1 MTFKEK
7 LNCLSFAMKLCRGQ
21 SKGIYI
27 FAVLKSICCAVSPL
41 IPTYFSAKI
50 VDELTGEKNLKRLIV
65 YAVLMAVMTA
75 AFELGRHMFER
86 ALHNR
91 LDILHIFE
99 GKVFEQSI
107 TDTDFEMLEDA
118 DFQKTVKAYKTVYQ
132 NNYGIYYNMWF
143 YATNFITGILSLI
156 LSLIIVWPTITKCF
170 AFDNSSFL
178 TSYKFLLV
186 LIAVIIVLGV
196 TMSVIGN
203 RFTREIIKSNLS
215 FNTEF
220 GIFEYWFTFPERYQN
235 GKEIRIYNA
244 NEMILKKRY
253 FSMNNSII
261 KLTRNGENIV
271 AKYTSILNTLQ
282 MIVIGCFYLFVAL
295 KAYAGAFSIGSF
307 VLFLGA
313 SLQIAEGINLIG
325 QISQLLGFSAEH
337 ISYLKRIVETPPRK
351 HIGTLPVEKRNDNKY
366 DIEFNNVSFKY
377 PGTEEYILKDFNAK
391 LEIGQHM
398 AVVGKNGSGKT
409 TFIKLL
415 CRLYDVTDGEIT
427 LNGINIKKYDLKEY
441 MSLFSVVFQDFQLFS
456 VPLSQNVTTSLE
468 YDKEKLYDCLDK
480 AGIKE
485 RVKQMADKENSVI
498 YKDFDEN
505 GIEISGGEA
514 QKIALARALY
524 KDAPFVILD
533 EPTSALDPISEFE
546 IYQRFNSF
554 IGDKTAI
561 YISHRL
567 SSCRFC
573 NNILVFDDGR
583 IVQQGSHDELVQ
595 NTQGKYYQLWNAQSQ
610 YYI

>member
-7 LNCLSFAMKLCRGQ
+7 INCLRFAFDLCN
-21 SKGIYI
+21 K
-27 FAVLKSICCAVSPL
+27 FNKSIYAVFILKCLCNAIVPL
-41 IPTYFSAKI
+41 IPTFFSAKI
-50 VDELTGEKNLKRLIV
+50 VDELADGKNIKMLIAYGILMSV
-65 YAVLMAVMTA
+65 LIAV
-75 AFELGRHMFER
+75 FEFFRHLTDR
-86 ALHNR
+86 AMNDKLE
-91 LDILHIFE
+91 LLHIYE
-99 GKVFEQSI
+99 SKVFEENI
-107 TDTDFEMLEDA
+107 IRKDYELLEDI
-118 DFQKTVKAYKTVYQ
+118 DFQKAVKAYKVVYQ
-132 NNYGIYYNMWF
+132 NNGGIFYNMWTF
-143 YATNFITGILSLI
+143 FGNFVTGMLSLI
-156 LSLIIVWPTITKCF
+156 FSLILVGPIIIKCF
-170 AFDNSSFL
+170 EIDNSSFL
-178 TSYKFLLV
+178 TSYKPLV
-186 LIAVIIVLGV
+186 ILAVTVLCVGFI
-196 TMSVIGN
+196 MALIGN
-203 RFTREIIKSNLS
+203 KYTTTINAINLS
-215 FNTEF
+215 FNTLF
-220 GIFEYWFTFPERYQN
+220 GIFSYWYNFPLKYQN

-244 NEMILKKRY
+244 QDIILKKRTSSLSDLY
-253 FSMNNSII
+253 TADKKSFNCQ
-261 KLTRNGENIV
+261 
-271 AKYTSILNTLQ
+271 AKFTSILMVFQ
-282 MIVIGCFYLFVAL
+282 MIIMGVFYLFVAI
-295 KAYAGAFSIGSF
+295 KAYAGMFGIGSF

-325 QISQLLGFSAEH
+325 NISTILGMSAEH
-337 ISYLKRIVETPPRK
+337 ISYLKKIVEMPQRK

-366 DIEFNNVSFKY
+366 DIEFKNVSFKY
-377 PGTEEYILKDFNAK
+377 PGTDEYILKNFNAK

-456 VPLSQNVTTSLE
+456 VPLAQNVTTSLE
-468 YDKEKLYDCLDK
+468 YDREKLYDCLDK

-485 RVKQMADKENSVI
+485 RVEQMTDRENSVI
-498 YKDFDEN
+498 YKDFDEK

-514 QKIALARALY
+514 QKLALARALY

-554 IGDKTAI
+554 VGDKTAI

-573 NNILVFDDGR
+573 NSILVFDDGR

-595 NTQGKYYQLWNAQSQ
+595 NTNGKYYQLWSAQSQ
-610 YYI
+610 YYV

>member
-7 LNCLSFAMKLCRGQ
+7 LNCLRFGFDLC
-21 SKGIYI
+21 SKFDKSIYI
-27 FAVLKSICCAVSPL
+27 IAVLKWLCNAVVPL
-41 IPTYFSAKI
+41 IPTYFSAKM
-50 VDELTGEKNLKRLIV
+50 VDELAGAGNVKTLIIYGV
-65 YAVLMAVMTA
+65 FMAVLIAV
-75 AFELGRHMFER
+75 FEFARHLTDR
-86 ALHNR
+86 AM
-91 LDILHIFE
+91 DDKIEKLHIYESKIFE
-99 GKVFEQSI
+99 ENIISKDYEL
-107 TDTDFEMLEDA
+107 LEDS
-118 DFQKTVKAYKTVYQ
+118 DFQTAVKAYKVVYQ
-132 NNYGIYYNMWF
+132 NNYGIFWNMWF
-143 YATNFITGILSLI
+143 FFGNFVTGMLSLI
-156 LSLIIVWPTITKCF
+156 FSLILVGPLIIKCF
-170 AFDNSSFL
+170 EIDNSAFI
-178 TSYKFLLV
+178 TSYKPIVILAVTVVLLGS
-186 LIAVIIVLGV
+186 I
-196 TMSVIGN
+196 MSLIGN
-203 RFTREIIKSNLS
+203 KYTKTMNNITFK
-215 FNTEF
+215 FNSLF
-220 GIFEYWFTFPERYQN
+220 GIFEYWYSFPLKYQN

-244 NEMILKKRY
+244 QNAILKKRNESLNDLY
-253 FSMNNSII
+253 MWDKKSCDSQ
-261 KLTRNGENIV
+261 
-271 AKYTSILNTLQ
+271 AKYTSILMIFQ
-282 MIVIGCFYLFVAL
+282 MIIMGAFYLFVAL
-295 KAYAGAFSIGSF
+295 KSYAGVFSIGSF

-313 SLQIAEGINLIG
+313 SLQIAEGINLLG
-325 QISQLLGFSAEH
+325 QISSLIGFSAEH
-337 ISYLKRIVETPPRK
+337 ISYLKRIAETPQRK
-351 HIGTLPVEKRNDNKY
+351 HIGTLPVEKRNDNRY
-366 DIEFNNVSFKY
+366 DIEFRNVSFKY
-377 PGTEEYILKDFNAK
+377 PGTDEYILKNFNAK

-427 LNGINIKKYDLKEY
+427 LNGINIKKYDLNEY

-468 YDKEKLYDCLDK
+468 YDKTKLYDCLDK

-485 RVKQMADKENSVI
+485 RVEQMPDKENSVI

-514 QKIALARALY
+514 QKLALARALY

-554 IGDKTAI
+554 VGDKTAI

-583 IVQQGSHDELVQ
+583 IVQQGSHDELVK
-595 NTQGKYYQLWNAQSQ
+595 NTNGKYYQLWSAQSQ
-610 YYI
+610 YYV

>member
-7 LNCLSFAMKLCRGQ
+7 IDCLRFAFALCNKFDK
-21 SKGIYI
+21 SIYPV
-27 FAVLKSICCAVSPL
+27 AVLKWLCNAIVPL
-41 IPTYFSAKI
+41 IPTFFSAKI
-50 VDELTGEKNLKRLIV
+50 VDELVGARDVKVLIIYGV
-65 YAVLMAVMTA
+65 FMAVLIAV
-75 AFELGRHMFER
+75 FEFFRHLTDR
-86 ALHNR
+86 AMEDKLE
-91 LDILHIFE
+91 LLHIYE
-99 GKVFEQSI
+99 GKVFEESI
-107 TDTDFEMLEDA
+107 VNKDYELLEDV
-118 DFQKTVKAYKTVYQ
+118 DFQTAVKAYKVVYQ
-132 NNYGIYYNMWF
+132 NNYGIFYNMWF
-143 YATNFITGILSLI
+143 FFGNFITGMLSLLFSLI
-156 LSLIIVWPTITKCF
+156 LVGPLIIKCF
-170 AFDNSSFL
+170 EIDNSSFL
-178 TSYKFLLV
+178 TSYKPLV
-186 LIAVIIVLGV
+186 ILAV
-196 TMSVIGN
+196 SVVFIGFIMILIGN
-203 RFTREIIKSNLS
+203 KYSKIMNGLTLK
-215 FNTEF
+215 FNTLF
-220 GIFEYWFTFPERYQN
+220 GIFSYWYNFPLKYQN

-244 NEMILKKRY
+244 QEAILKKRNESLDDLY
-253 FSMNNSII
+253 MWDKKSFDSQ
-261 KLTRNGENIV
+261 
-271 AKYTSILNTLQ
+271 AKYTSILMVFQ
-282 MIVIGCFYLFVAL
+282 MIIMGMFYLFVAI
-295 KAYAGAFSIGSF
+295 KAYAGMFGIGSF

-325 QISQLLGFSAEH
+325 NISTILGMSTQH
-337 ISYLKRIVETPPRK
+337 ISYLKRIVEMPQRK
-351 HIGTLPVEKRNDNKY
+351 HIGTLPVEKRNDNRY
-366 DIEFNNVSFKY
+366 DIEFKNVSFKY
-377 PGTEEYILKDFNAK
+377 PGTEEYILKNFNAK

-427 LNGINIKKYDLKEY
+427 LNGINIKKYDLNEY

-456 VPLSQNVTTSLE
+456 VPLAQNVTTSLE

-485 RVKQMADKENSVI
+485 RVKKMPDRENSVI

-514 QKIALARALY
+514 QKLALARALY

-554 IGDKTAI
+554 VGDKTAI

-573 NNILVFDDGR
+573 NHILVFDDGR

-595 NTQGKYYQLWNAQSQ
+595 NTAGKYYQLWSAQSQ

>member
-7 LNCLSFAMKLCRGQ
+7 IDCLRFAFALCNKFDK
-21 SKGIYI
+21 SIYPV
-27 FAVLKSICCAVSPL
+27 AVLKWLCNAIVPL
-41 IPTYFSAKI
+41 IPTFFSAKI
-50 VDELTGEKNLKRLIV
+50 VDELVGARDVKVLIIYGV
-65 YAVLMAVMTA
+65 FMAVLIAV
-75 AFELGRHMFER
+75 FEFFRHLTDR
-86 ALHNR
+86 AMEDKLE
-91 LDILHIFE
+91 LLHIYE
-99 GKVFEQSI
+99 GKVFEESI
-107 TDTDFEMLEDA
+107 VNKDYELLEDV
-118 DFQKTVKAYKTVYQ
+118 DFQTAVKAYKVVYQ
-132 NNYGIYYNMWF
+132 NNYGIFYNMWF
-143 YATNFITGILSLI
+143 FFGNFITGMLSLLFSLI
-156 LSLIIVWPTITKCF
+156 LVGPLIIKCF
-170 AFDNSSFL
+170 EIDNSSFL
-178 TSYKFLLV
+178 TSYKPLVILAVSVV
-186 LIAVIIVLGV
+186 LIGFIMIL
-196 TMSVIGN
+196 IGN
-203 RFTREIIKSNLS
+203 KYSKIMNGLTLK
-215 FNTEF
+215 FNTLF
-220 GIFEYWFTFPERYQN
+220 GIFSYWYNFPLKYQN

-244 NEMILKKRY
+244 QEAILKKRNESLDDLY
-253 FSMNNSII
+253 MWDKKSFDSQ
-261 KLTRNGENIV
+261 
-271 AKYTSILNTLQ
+271 AKYTSILMVFQ
-282 MIVIGCFYLFVAL
+282 MIIMGMFYLFVAI
-295 KAYAGAFSIGSF
+295 KAYAGMFGIGSF

-325 QISQLLGFSAEH
+325 NISTILGMSTQH
-337 ISYLKRIVETPPRK
+337 ISYLKRIVEMPQRK
-351 HIGTLPVEKRNDNKY
+351 HIGTLPVEKRNDNRY
-366 DIEFNNVSFKY
+366 DIEFKNVSFKY
-377 PGTEEYILKDFNAK
+377 PGTEEYILKNFNAK

-427 LNGINIKKYDLKEY
+427 LNGINIKKYDLNEY

-456 VPLSQNVTTSLE
+456 VPLAQNVTTSLE

-485 RVKQMADKENSVI
+485 RVEQMKNRENSVI

-514 QKIALARALY
+514 QKLALARALY

-554 IGDKTAI
+554 VGDKTAI

-573 NNILVFDDGR
+573 NHILVFDDGR

-595 NTQGKYYQLWNAQSQ
+595 NTAGKYYQLWSAQSQ

>member
-7 LNCLSFAMKLCRGQ
+7 LSCLRWAFGLCN
-21 SKGIYI
+21 K
-27 FAVLKSICCAVSPL
+27 FDKSIYAIFFLKCFFSAIVPL

-50 VDELTGEKNLKRLIV
+50 VDELAGARDVKALII
-65 YAVLMAVMTA
+65 YGATMAVLIAV
-75 AFELGRHMFER
+75 FEFARHLTER
-86 ALHNR
+86 TMNDKCL
-91 LDILHIFE
+91 LLHIYESKIFE
-99 GKVFEQSI
+99 ESIIGKDYEL
-107 TDTDFEMLEDA
+107 LEDV
-118 DFQKTVKAYKTVYQ
+118 DFQTAVKAYKVVYQ
-132 NNYGIYYNMWF
+132 NNYGIFSNMWF
-143 YATNFITGILSLI
+143 WFGNFITGIISLIFSLI
-156 LSLIIVWPTITKCF
+156 LVAPLIIKCF
-170 AFDNSSFL
+170 EIDNSSFI
-178 TSYKFLLV
+178 TSYKPIVILV
-186 LIAVIIVLGV
+186 VIVASIGGI
-196 TMSVIGN
+196 MSFIGN
-203 RFTREIIKSNLS
+203 IYTKNVTEVNLKSNS
-215 FNTEF
+215 IF
-220 GIFEYWFTFPERYQN
+220 GIFDYWFKFSEKYKI

-244 NEMILKKRY
+244 RDLILQKRNL
-253 FSMNNSII
+253 SLKEQHGLML
-261 KLTRNGENIV
+261 KGTNIV
-271 AKYTSILNTLQ
+271 IKYSSILMVFQ
-282 MIVIGCFYLFVAL
+282 MIIMGAFYLFVAL
-295 KAYAGAFSIGSF
+295 KAYAGIFSIGSF

-313 SLQIAEGINLIG
+313 SLQIAEGINLFG
-325 QISQLLGFSAEH
+325 NISSILGLSSEH
-337 ISYLKRIVETPPRK
+337 ISYLKRIVETPQRK
-351 HIGTLPVEKRNDNKY
+351 HIGTLPVEKRNDNRY
-366 DIEFNNVSFKY
+366 DIEFKNVSFKY
-377 PGTEEYILKDFNAK
+377 PNTDEYILKDFNAK

-427 LNGINIKKYDLKEY
+427 LNGINIKKYDLNEY

-485 RVKQMADKENSVI
+485 RVEQMPNKENSVI

-514 QKIALARALY
+514 QKLALARALY

-554 IGDKTAI
+554 VGDKTAI

-573 NNILVFDDGR
+573 NNILVFDNGQ

-595 NTQGKYYQLWNAQSQ
+595 NTDGKYYQLWSSQSQ

>member
-7 LNCLSFAMKLCRGQ
+7 IDCLRFAFDLCNKFDK
-21 SKGIYI
+21 SIYPV
-27 FAVLKSICCAVSPL
+27 AVLKWLCNAIVPL

-50 VDELTGEKNLKRLIV
+50 VDELAGSKDIKMLIIYGAV
-65 YAVLMAVMTA
+65 MAVLIA
-75 AFELGRHMFER
+75 
-86 ALHNR
+86 
-91 LDILHIFE
+91 IFE
-99 GKVFEQSI
+99 FARYLTDRAMNDKIELLHVFEAKI
-107 TDTDFEMLEDA
+107 FEENIVNKDYELLEDTDFQTA
-118 DFQKTVKAYKTVYQ
+118 VKAYKVVYR
-132 NNYGIYYNMWF
+132 NNYGIFANMWF
-143 YATNFITGILSLI
+143 FIGNFITGMLSLI
-156 LSLIIVWPTITKCF
+156 FSLILVGPLIIKCF
-170 AFDNSSFL
+170 EIDNSSFL
-178 TSYKFLLV
+178 TSYKPLVILAVSV
-186 LIAVIIVLGV
+186 LIIGLIMML
-196 TMSVIGN
+196 IGN
-203 RFTREIIKSNLS
+203 KYTKVMNELQLI
-215 FNTEF
+215 FNSLL
-220 GIFEYWFTFPERYQN
+220 GICNYWYDFPLKYQN

-244 NEMILKKRY
+244 QNAILKKRISSLNDAY
-253 FSMNNSII
+253 MADKKSFNAQ
-261 KLTRNGENIV
+261 
-271 AKYTSILNTLQ
+271 AKFGSILMVFQ
-282 MIVIGCFYLFVAL
+282 MLIMGTFYLFVAI
-295 KAYAGAFSIGSF
+295 KAYAGMFSIGSF
-307 VLFLGA
+307 VLFIGA
-313 SLQIAEGINLIG
+313 ALQIAEGINLIG
-325 QISQLLGFSAEH
+325 SISTILGFSTDH
-337 ISYLKRIVETPPRK
+337 ISYLKKIVETPQRK
-351 HIGTLPVEKRNDNKY
+351 HIGTLPVEKRNDNRY
-366 DIEFNNVSFKY
+366 DIEFKNVSFKY
-377 PGTEEYILKDFNAK
+377 PNTDEYILKNFNAK

-427 LNGINIKKYDLKEY
+427 LNGINIKKYDLNEY

-468 YDKEKLYDCLDK
+468 YDKEKLYDCLNK

-485 RVKQMADKENSVI
+485 RVEQMPDKENSVI

-514 QKIALARALY
+514 QKLALARALY

-554 IGDKTAI
+554 VGDKTAI

-595 NTQGKYYQLWNAQSQ
+595 NTNGKYYQLWSAQSQ

>member
-7 LNCLSFAMKLCRGQ
+7 LGCLRWAFGLC
-21 SKGIYI
+21 SAFDKSIY
-27 FAVLKSICCAVSPL
+27 AVFLLKSLFSAAVPL

-50 VDELTGEKNLKRLIV
+50 VDELAGARDIKTLIIYGV
-65 YAVLMAVMTA
+65 VMAALIAV
-75 AFELGRHMFER
+75 FEFARHLSEWAMNNKLEL
-86 ALHNR
+86 LH
-91 LDILHIFE
+91 LYESKIFE
-99 GKVFEQSI
+99 ESIIGKDYEL
-107 TDTDFEMLEDA
+107 LEDTE
-118 DFQKTVKAYKTVYQ
+118 FQTAVKAYKVVYQ
-132 NNYGIYYNMWF
+132 NNYGIFNNMWF
-143 YATNFITGILSLI
+143 WFGNFITGIISLVFSLI
-156 LSLIIVWPTITKCF
+156 LVGPLIIKCF
-170 AFDNSSFL
+170 QVDNSSFI
-178 TSYKFLLV
+178 TSYKPIVILAV
-186 LIAVIIVLGV
+186 SVAVIGGI
-196 TMSVIGN
+196 MSLIGN
-203 RFTREIIKSNLS
+203 RYTKEVNVINLE
-215 FNTEF
+215 FNSLF
-220 GIFEYWFTFPERYQN
+220 GVFEYWFRFSEKYKN

-244 NEMILKKRY
+244 RDMILKKR
-253 FSMNNSII
+253 NSSL
-261 KLTRNGENIV
+261 KEQDDLFLQSVNIV
-271 AKYTSILNTLQ
+271 MKYQSILMVFQ
-282 MIVIGCFYLFVAL
+282 MLIMGAFYLFVAL
-295 KAYAGAFSIGSF
+295 KAYAGMFSLGSF

-313 SLQIAEGINLIG
+313 SLQIAEGINLLG
-325 QISQLLGFSAEH
+325 NISTVLGLSAEH
-337 ISYLKRIVETPPRK
+337 LSYLKKIVEAPQRK
-351 HIGTLPVEKRNDNKY
+351 YAGTLPVEKRTDNQY
-366 DIEFNNVSFKY
+366 DIEFKNVSFKY
-377 PGTEEYILKDFNAK
+377 PNTDEYILKNFNAK
-391 LEIGQHM
+391 LKIGQHM

-427 LNGINIKKYDLKEY
+427 LNGINIKKYNLNEY

-468 YDKEKLYDCLDK
+468 YDEAKLYDCLDK

-485 RVKQMADKENSVI
+485 RVEAMPNKENSVI

-514 QKIALARALY
+514 QKLALARALY

-554 IGDKTAI
+554 VGDKTAI

-595 NTQGKYYQLWNAQSQ
+595 DTNGKYYQLWTAQSQ

>member
-7 LNCLSFAMKLCRGQ
+7 INCLRFAFNLCNA
-21 SKGIYI
+21 
-27 FAVLKSICCAVSPL
+27 FDKSIYAIFLLKCFCRAIVPL
-41 IPTYFSAKI
+41 ISTYCSAKI
-50 VDELTGEKNLKRLIV
+50 VDELAGARDVKVLIIYGAV
-65 YAVLMAVMTA
+65 MAVLIAV
-75 AFELGRHMFER
+75 FEFARHLAER
-86 ALHNR
+86 AMDDKTEL
-91 LDILHIFE
+91 LHIYESKIFE
-99 GKVFEQSI
+99 ESIIGKDYEL
-107 TDTDFEMLEDA
+107 LEDA
-118 DFQKTVKAYKTVYQ
+118 DFQTAVKAYKVVYQ
-132 NNYGIYYNMWF
+132 NNYGIFANMWF
-143 YATNFITGILSLI
+143 WFSNFVTGVISLVLSLI
-156 LSLIIVWPTITKCF
+156 LVGPLIIKCF
-170 AFDNSSFL
+170 EIDNSSFI
-178 TSYKFLLV
+178 TSYKP
-186 LIAVIIVLGV
+186 IVILAITVV
-196 TMSVIGN
+196 VIGVIMQFIGN
-203 RFTREIIKSNLS
+203 AFNKKVNKINLK
-215 FNTEF
+215 FNSLY
-220 GIFEYWFTFPERYQN
+220 GIFDYWFKFSEKYKV

-244 NEMILKKRY
+244 RDLILQKRNL
-253 FSMNNSII
+253 SMDEQDR
-261 KLTRNGENIV
+261 LMFENINV
-271 AKYTSILNTLQ
+271 LIKYQSILMVFQ
-282 MIVIGCFYLFVAL
+282 MIIMGAFYLFVAL
-295 KAYAGAFSIGSF
+295 KAYAGMFSVGSF

-313 SLQIAEGINLIG
+313 SLEIAEGINLFG
-325 QISQLLGFSAEH
+325 NISSILGLSSEH
-337 ISYLKRIVETPPRK
+337 ISYLKRIVETPQRK
-351 HIGTLPVEKRNDNKY
+351 HIGTLPVEKRNDNRY
-366 DIEFNNVSFKY
+366 DIEFKNVSFKY
-377 PGTEEYILKDFNAK
+377 PNTDEYILKNFNAK

-427 LNGINIKKYDLKEY
+427 LNGINIKKYDLNEY

-485 RVKQMADKENSVI
+485 RVEQMPNQENSIV

-514 QKIALARALY
+514 QKLALARALY

-554 IGDKTAI
+554 VGDKTAI

-573 NNILVFDDGR
+573 NNILVFDEGR

-595 NTQGKYYQLWNAQSQ
+595 NTDGKYYQLWNAQSK
-610 YYI
+610 YYV

>member
-7 LNCLSFAMKLCRGQ
+7 IDCLRFAFALCNKFDK
-21 SKGIYI
+21 SIYSV
-27 FAVLKSICCAVSPL
+27 AVLKWFCNAIVPL
-41 IPTYFSAKI
+41 IPTFFSAKI
-50 VDELTGEKNLKRLIV
+50 VDELAGARDVKVLIIYGTV
-65 YAVLMAVMTA
+65 MAVLIAV
-75 AFELGRHMFER
+75 FEFARHLTDRTMEDKTE
-86 ALHNR
+86 L
-91 LDILHIFE
+91 LHIYE
-99 GKVFEQSI
+99 SKVFEENI
-107 TDTDFEMLEDA
+107 ENKDYELLEDV
-118 DFQKTVKAYKTVYQ
+118 DFQTAVKAYKIVYQ
-132 NNYGIYYNMWF
+132 NNYGIFTNMWF
-143 YATNFITGILSLI
+143 WFGNFATGILSLI
-156 LSLIIVWPTITKCF
+156 FSLILVGPLIIKCF
-170 AFDNSSFL
+170 EIDNSVFI
-178 TSYKFLLV
+178 TSYKPLV
-186 LIAVIIVLGV
+186 ILAVTV
-196 TMSVIGN
+196 TVIGAIMQLIG
-203 RFTREIIKSNLS
+203 TKYTKDVTEINLK
-215 FNTEF
+215 FNSLF
-220 GIFEYWFTFPERYQN
+220 GIFEYWFKFSEKYKS

-244 NEMILKKRY
+244 RDLILQKR
-253 FSMNNSII
+253 NSSLKEQDGLFLKSINVAI
-261 KLTRNGENIV
+261 K
-271 AKYTSILNTLQ
+271 YQSILMVFQ
-282 MIVIGCFYLFVAL
+282 MIIMGAFYLFVAL
-295 KAYAGAFSIGSF
+295 KAYAGMFSIGSF

-325 QISQLLGFSAEH
+325 QISSILGLSAEH

-366 DIEFNNVSFKY
+366 DIEFKNVSFKY
-377 PGTEEYILKDFNAK
+377 PGTEEYILKNFNAK

-468 YDKEKLYDCLDK
+468 YDKEKLYDCLGK

>member
-7 LNCLSFAMKLCRGQ
+7 IDCLRFAFALCNKFDK
-21 SKGIYI
+21 SIYPI
-27 FAVLKSICCAVSPL
+27 AVLKWLCNAILPL
-41 IPTYFSAKI
+41 IPTFFSAKI
-50 VDELTGEKNLKRLIV
+50 VDELTGSKDIKTLIL
-65 YAVLMAVMTA
+65 YGITMAVLIAV
-75 AFELGRHMFER
+75 FEFARHLTDR
-86 ALHNR
+86 AMDDKTEL
-91 LDILHIFE
+91 LHIYE
-99 GKVFEQSI
+99 GKVFEESI
-107 TDTDFEMLEDA
+107 VNKDYELLEDV
-118 DFQKTVKAYKTVYQ
+118 DFQTAVKAYKVVYQ
-132 NNYGIYYNMWF
+132 NNYGIFANMWF
-143 YATNFITGILSLI
+143 LFGNFITGILSLMF
-156 LSLIIVWPTITKCF
+156 SLILVGPLIIKCF
-170 AFDNSSFL
+170 EIDNSSFL
-178 TSYKFLLV
+178 TSYKPLV
-186 LIAVIIVLGV
+186 ILAV
-196 TMSVIGN
+196 SVVFIGFFMILIGN
-203 RFTREIIKSNLS
+203 KYSKIMNGLTLK
-215 FNTEF
+215 FNTLF
-220 GIFEYWFTFPERYQN
+220 GIFSYWYNFPLKYQN

-244 NEMILKKRY
+244 QETVLKKRNESLNDLY
-253 FSMNNSII
+253 MWDKKSFDSQ
-261 KLTRNGENIV
+261 
-271 AKYTSILNTLQ
+271 AKFTSILMVFQ
-282 MIVIGCFYLFVAL
+282 MIIMGMFYLFVAI
-295 KAYAGAFSIGSF
+295 KAYAGMFGIGSF

-325 QISQLLGFSAEH
+325 QISSILGMSTEH
-337 ISYLKRIVETPPRK
+337 ISYLKRIVETPQRK
-351 HIGTLPVEKRNDNKY
+351 HIGTLPVEKRNDNRY
-366 DIEFNNVSFKY
+366 DIEFKNVSFKY
-377 PGTEEYILKDFNAK
+377 PGTDEYILKNFNAK

-427 LNGINIKKYDLKEY
+427 LNGINIKKYDLNEY

-480 AGIKE
+480 AGVKE
-485 RVKQMADKENSVI
+485 RVEQMTDKENSII
-498 YKDFDEN
+498 YKDFDDN

-514 QKIALARALY
+514 QKLALARALY

-554 IGDKTAI
+554 VGDKTAI

-573 NNILVFDDGR
+573 NHILVFDDGR

-595 NTQGKYYQLWNAQSQ
+595 NTEGKYYQLWSAQSQ
-610 YYI
+610 YYV

>member
-7 LNCLSFAMKLCRGQ
+7 LNCLRFGFDLC
-21 SKGIYI
+21 SKFDKSIYI
-27 FAVLKSICCAVSPL
+27 IAVLKWLCNAVVPL
-41 IPTYFSAKI
+41 IPTYFSAKM
-50 VDELTGEKNLKRLIV
+50 VDELAGAGNVKTLIIYGV
-65 YAVLMAVMTA
+65 FMAVLIAV
-75 AFELGRHMFER
+75 FEFARHLTDR
-86 ALHNR
+86 AM
-91 LDILHIFE
+91 DDKIEKLHIYESKIFE
-99 GKVFEQSI
+99 ENIISKDYEL
-107 TDTDFEMLEDA
+107 LEDS
-118 DFQKTVKAYKTVYQ
+118 DFQTAVKAYKVVYQ
-132 NNYGIYYNMWF
+132 NNYGIFWNMWF
-143 YATNFITGILSLI
+143 FFGNFVTGMLSLI
-156 LSLIIVWPTITKCF
+156 FSLILVGPLIIKCF
-170 AFDNSSFL
+170 EIDNSAFI
-178 TSYKFLLV
+178 TSYKPIVILAVTVVLLGS
-186 LIAVIIVLGV
+186 I
-196 TMSVIGN
+196 MSLIGN
-203 RFTREIIKSNLS
+203 KYTKTMNNITFK
-215 FNTEF
+215 FNSLF
-220 GIFEYWFTFPERYQN
+220 GIFEYWYSFPLKYQN

-244 NEMILKKRY
+244 QNAILKKRNESLNDLY
-253 FSMNNSII
+253 MWDKKSCDSQ
-261 KLTRNGENIV
+261 
-271 AKYTSILNTLQ
+271 AKYTSILMIFQ
-282 MIVIGCFYLFVAL
+282 MIIMGAFYLFVAL
-295 KAYAGAFSIGSF
+295 KAYAGVFSIGSF

-313 SLQIAEGINLIG
+313 SLQIAEGINLLG
-325 QISQLLGFSAEH
+325 QISSLIGFSAEH
-337 ISYLKRIVETPPRK
+337 ISYLKRIVETPQRK
-351 HIGTLPVEKRNDNKY
+351 HIGTLPVEKRNDNRY
-366 DIEFNNVSFKY
+366 DIEFRNVSFKY
-377 PGTEEYILKDFNAK
+377 PGTDEYILKNFNAK

-427 LNGINIKKYDLKEY
+427 LNGINIKKYDLNEY

-468 YDKEKLYDCLDK
+468 YDKTKLYDCLDK

-485 RVKQMADKENSVI
+485 RVEQMPDKENSVI

-514 QKIALARALY
+514 QKLALARALY

-554 IGDKTAI
+554 VGDKTAI

-583 IVQQGSHDELVQ
+583 IVQQGSHDELVK
-595 NTQGKYYQLWNAQSQ
+595 NTNGKYYQLWSAQSQ
-610 YYI
+610 YYV

>member
-7 LNCLSFAMKLCRGQ
+7 LGCLRWAFELCSRFD
-21 SKGIYI
+21 KRIYVI
-27 FAVLKSICCAVSPL
+27 FVIKCFCSAIVPIV
-41 IPTYFSAKI
+41 PTFFSAKI
-50 VDELTGEKNLKRLIV
+50 VDELTGARDVKMLII
-65 YAVLMAVMTA
+65 YGAFMAMLTAV
-75 AFELGRHMFER
+75 FEFFRHLTDR
-86 ALHNR
+86 AMSDKEEL
-91 LDILHIFE
+91 LHIYESKIFE
-99 GKVFEQSI
+99 ENIIGKDYEL
-107 TDTDFEMLEDA
+107 LEDA
-118 DFQKTVKAYKTVYQ
+118 DFQKAVKAYKVVYQ
-132 NNYGIYYNMWF
+132 NNYGIFANMWF
-143 YATNFITGILSLI
+143 FFGNFITGLISLVFSLI
-156 LSLIIVWPTITKCF
+156 LVGPLIIKCF
-170 AFDNSSFL
+170 EIDNSSFI
-178 TSYKFLLV
+178 TSYKPIVILV
-186 LIAVIIVLGV
+186 VSVALIGGI
-196 TMSVIGN
+196 MSPIGN
-203 RFTREIIKSNLS
+203 KYTKDITETNLK
-215 FNTEF
+215 FNSLF
-220 GIFEYWFTFPERYQN
+220 GIFSYWFKFSENYKI

-244 NEMILKKRY
+244 RDFILQKR
-253 FSMNNSII
+253 NSFM
-261 KLTRNGENIV
+261 KEQDDLWLKSTNIV
-271 AKYTSILNTLQ
+271 IKYQSILMVFQ
-282 MIVIGCFYLFVAL
+282 MIIMGAFYLFVAI
-295 KAYAGAFSIGSF
+295 KAYAGVFSIGSF

-313 SLQIAEGINLIG
+313 SLQIAEGINL
-325 QISQLLGFSAEH
+325 LGNFSTILGMSTEH
-337 ISYLKRIVETPPRK
+337 ISYLKRIVETPQRK
-351 HIGTLPVEKRNDNKY
+351 HVGTLPVEKRNDNQY
-366 DIEFNNVSFKY
+366 DIEFKNVSFKY
-377 PGTEEYILKDFNAK
+377 PGTDEYILKDFNAK
-391 LEIGQHM
+391 LKIGQHM

-427 LNGINIKKYDLKEY
+427 LNGINIKKYDLNEY

-485 RVKQMADKENSVI
+485 RVEHMPDKENSVI

-514 QKIALARALY
+514 QKLALARALY

-554 IGDKTAI
+554 VGDKTAI

-595 NTQGKYYQLWNAQSQ
+595 NTYGKYYQLWNAQSQ
-610 YYI
+610 YYV

>member
-7 LNCLSFAMKLCRGQ
+7 IDCLHFAFALCNKFDK
-21 SKGIYI
+21 SIYPV
-27 FAVLKSICCAVSPL
+27 AVLKWLCNAIVPL
-41 IPTYFSAKI
+41 IPTFFSAKI
-50 VDELTGEKNLKRLIV
+50 VDELTGAKDIKTLILYGV
-65 YAVLMAVMTA
+65 VMAVLIAV
-75 AFELGRHMFER
+75 FEFARHLTDR
-86 ALHNR
+86 AMKDKSEL
-91 LDILHIFE
+91 LHIYE
-99 GKVFEQSI
+99 GKVFEESI
-107 TDTDFEMLEDA
+107 VNKDYELLEDV
-118 DFQKTVKAYKTVYQ
+118 DFQTAVKAYKVVYQ
-132 NNYGIYYNMWF
+132 NNYGIFYNMWF
-143 YATNFITGILSLI
+143 FFGNFITGMLSLLFSLI
-156 LSLIIVWPTITKCF
+156 LVGPLIIKCF
-170 AFDNSSFL
+170 EIDNSSFL
-178 TSYKFLLV
+178 TSYKPLVILAVSVV
-186 LIAVIIVLGV
+186 LIGFIMIL
-196 TMSVIGN
+196 IGN
-203 RFTREIIKSNLS
+203 KYSKIMNELTLK
-215 FNTEF
+215 FNTLF
-220 GIFEYWFTFPERYQN
+220 GIFSYWYNFPLKYQN

-244 NEMILKKRY
+244 QEAILKKRNESLNDLY
-253 FSMNNSII
+253 MADKTSFDNQ
-261 KLTRNGENIV
+261 
-271 AKYTSILNTLQ
+271 AKYTSILMVFQ
-282 MIVIGCFYLFVAL
+282 MIIMGMFYLFVAI
-295 KAYAGAFSIGSF
+295 KAYAGMFGIGSF

-325 QISQLLGFSAEH
+325 NISTILGMSTQH
-337 ISYLKRIVETPPRK
+337 ISYLKRIVEMPQRK
-351 HIGTLPVEKRNDNKY
+351 HIGTLPVEKRNDNRY
-366 DIEFNNVSFKY
+366 DIEFKNVSFKY
-377 PGTEEYILKDFNAK
+377 PGTEEYILKNFNAK

-427 LNGINIKKYDLKEY
+427 LNGINIKKYDLNEY

-456 VPLSQNVTTSLE
+456 VPLAQNVTTSLE

-485 RVKQMADKENSVI
+485 RVEQMKNRENSVI

-514 QKIALARALY
+514 QKLALARALY

-554 IGDKTAI
+554 VGDKTAI

-573 NNILVFDDGR
+573 NHILVFDDGR
-583 IVQQGSHDELVQ
+583 IVQQGSHDELIQ
-595 NTQGKYYQLWNAQSQ
+595 NTAGKYYQLWSAQSQ